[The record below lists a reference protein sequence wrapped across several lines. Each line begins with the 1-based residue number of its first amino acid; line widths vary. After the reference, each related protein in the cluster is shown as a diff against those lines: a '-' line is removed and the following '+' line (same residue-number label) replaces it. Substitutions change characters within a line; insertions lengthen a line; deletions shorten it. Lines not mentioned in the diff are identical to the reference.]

1 MRRATA
7 IVLLLLAS
15 LVALASPLRAA
26 DTLTGLLFYAT
37 DTDASELTEKAEDK
51 AGDTDRHAAELKKAF
66 KAKKFVLLGRH
77 TAPVSSKYS
86 IWLKPSPQFPLQIE
100 NTGTTADGGL
110 SLYWIL
116 WQKEK
121 LPTKDRELVKSNTV
135 LTQAAPLL
143 IGGPKW
149 RKGRLVFVVRR
160 D

>member
-1 MRRATA
+1 MSRATA

-15 LVALASPLRAA
+15 LSLACPLRAA

-37 DTDASELTEKAEDK
+37 DTDASEVAEKAEDK
-51 AGDTDRHAAELKKAF
+51 AGDTERHAAELKKAF

-77 TAPVSSKYS
+77 TAAVSSKYS
-86 IWLKPSPQFPLQIE
+86 TWLKPSPQFPLQIE

-116 WQKEK
+116 WQKEQ

-135 LTQAAPLL
+135 LTKDAPLL